1 MTCIV
6 SPATYPSKKAL
17 AAAVAERPGHVWIT
31 DPSIFPGSRGDFIA
45 DALKPG
51 EVVFVTNH
59 PKRSWFAQVGR
70 TSAGRLY
77 VK

>member
-45 DALKPG
+45 EALQPG
-51 EVVFVTNH
+51 ESVCVTNH

-70 TSAGRLY
+70 TAAGRLY

>member
-1 MTCIV
+1 MTCLV
-6 SPATYPSKKAL
+6 SPTTYPSKKAL

-31 DPSIFPGSRGDFIA
+31 DPSIFPSSRGEFIA
-45 DALKPG
+45 EALKPG
-51 EVVFVTNH
+51 ESVCVTNH